1 MLNQAV
7 VVGRIVREPEVKKT
21 DSGNA
26 VSNITL
32 AVPREFK
39 NPKGEYDTD
48 FINCVLWKGVAE
60 STASYCKKGDLVGVR
75 GRIQTRNYEVN
86 NEKRQAV
93 ELVAEKVTFLT
104 GKRQKNDAD
113 VE

>member
-7 VVGRIVREPEVKKT
+7 IVGRIVKEPEVKKT
-21 DSGNA
+21 DNGKA

-39 NPKGEYDTD
+39 NSNGEYDTD
-48 FINCVLWKGVAE
+48 FINCVLWRGVAE

-75 GRIQTRNYEVN
+75 GRIQTRNYELN

-93 ELVAEKVTFLT
+93 EVVAEKVTFLT
-104 GKRQKNDAD
+104 SKPQM
-113 VE
+113 

>member
-7 VVGRIVREPEVKKT
+7 LVGRIVREPEVKKT
-21 DSGNA
+21 DNGNA

-32 AVPREFK
+32 AVPRSFK

-60 STASYCKKGDLVGVR
+60 STASYCKKGDLVGVK

-86 NEKRQAV
+86 DEKRQAV
-93 ELVAEKVTFLT
+93 EVVAEKVTFLSSRT
-104 GKRQKNDAD
+104 EDLK
-113 VE
+113 